1 MNNIR
6 TNKILKLKKGLNSKM
21 LLKKTIRFRLMPNN
35 AHVGPEISNHF
46 ALQELNCLPNL

>member
-21 LLKKTIRFRLMPNN
+21 LLKKTIRLMPNN